1 MNFIGGK
8 HRNPKLCMVVFSYF
22 PGDVRVRREAEALVE
37 KEVSVHVICLR
48 GCDEKKHEIV
58 NGVSVYRISLD
69 QKRAGI
75 FRYLVEYGFFIAASS
90 VLLSLLHKSEHYQLI
105 HVHNMPDILV
115 LCATVPRLTGSKILL
130 DLHDPMPEL
139 FMSKYDRN
147 SSSPMIRML
156 KFLEKLSISFADL
169 VITPNISFRDLFIS
183 RGCSPEKIHIVMNSP
198 QENIF
203 QNRSAEKSYLQKIE
217 GKKFVLMYHGLI
229 VNRHGLDI
237 AIDAI
242 SLVKNKIKGLEFHI
256 YGDGD
261 ESFLDRIKSQ
271 VKELRLVDI
280 VKFYGSVPLEKIA
293 DAVSSMDC
301 GIVPNRMDPFTNL
314 NLPTR
319 IFECLSVGKPV
330 IVPRTQGIQDYFDET
345 SMLFFEAGNTAN
357 LAMKILEVYEDKQLI
372 KSKVEKGSR
381 VYRRYRWQ
389 LQKHTLVNLVERL
402 CKDGDAAPEA
412 IDEVC
417 KL

>member
-1 MNFIGGK
+1 
-8 HRNPKLCMVVFSYF
+8 
-22 PGDVRVRREAEALVE
+22 
-37 KEVSVHVICLR
+37 
-48 GCDEKKHEIV
+48 
-58 NGVSVYRISLD
+58 
-69 QKRAGI
+69 
-75 FRYLVEYGFFIAASS
+75 
-90 VLLSLLHKSEHYQLI
+90 
-105 HVHNMPDILV
+105 MPDILV
-115 LCATVPRLTGSKILL
+115 LCATVPKLTGSKVLL

-169 VITPNISFRDLFIS
+169 VITPNISFHDLFIS
-183 RGCSPEKIHIVMNSP
+183 RGCSADKIHIVMNSP

-203 QNRSAEKSYLQKIE
+203 QNRSAEKSYLQEIE

-256 YGDGD
+256 YGAGD

-271 VKELRLVDI
+271 VKELRLADI

-314 NLPTR
+314 NFPTR

-345 SMLFFEAGNTAN
+345 SMLFFEAGNAAN

-402 CKDGDAAPEA
+402 CKDGDAATEA